1 MADWKSRHVAILS
14 WLFPVTGIVVAL
26 LAIPEAKSSPL
37 ALTVAVTALVIGSL
51 IGVATSNSG
60 NRFTTGLAVAAALPL
75 VLVEETVVDGI
86 IDGSRVD
93 FAGVVVVYGAGL
105 SVVWAL
111 RLSRGESHVEL
122 LPTLVRR
129 LAGYLVYALVYN
141 SMRVGVFEEFDG
153 GWEDLLP
160 FGVAIIAWL
169 GVEVGLRALLVLGPR
184 ELSRT
189 YLARALLH
197 DLNVFLG
204 LTLTGALFG
213 ELFPALSWWA
223 LPIALLPYAFAHTA
237 FARFQETK
245 VTYKQT
251 IRALA
256 RIPEVSGLGID
267 GHADRTTEIASAIA
281 KEIGLGPVQV
291 EQIEFA
297 GLMHD
302 IGRVSLNE
310 PQVVKMGYSDDD
322 IARWSAEIIAEAPY
336 LDRVAGD
343 VRNQYQPFRRPGEDT
358 DPEISMISRVIKVAA
373 AYDWQIYQEGRTPLQ
388 ALEHLHAGTAYE
400 YDPQVVASLRR
411 LLTTR
416 GVLKIGATHPAVR

>member
-1 MADWKSRHVAILS
+1 MAEWNDR
-14 WLFPVTGIVVAL
+14 
-26 LAIPEAKSSPL
+26 
-37 ALTVAVTALVIGSL
+37 TVAVVSWMFPFVAAAIAVIAFPDAYSDPIALTIGVAALALASL
-51 IGVATSNSG
+51 INVATSNSG
-60 NRFTTGLAVAAALPL
+60 NRFTTGLAVAAAIPV
-75 VLVEETVVDGI
+75 VLVSPDGGVDLAGSIVVFG
-86 IDGSRVD
+86 
-93 FAGVVVVYGAGL
+93 FGL
-105 SVVWAL
+105 AAVWAL
-111 RLSRGESHVEL
+111 RLSRDESHGEL

-129 LAGYLVYALVYN
+129 FAGYVTYAVVFS
-141 SMRVGVFEEFDG
+141 SMRVGFFDTFQG

-160 FGVAIIAWL
+160 FFVALFAWL
-169 GVEVGLRALLVLGPR
+169 TVEVVLRALLILGPR

-189 YLARALLH
+189 YLARSLIH

-213 ELFPALSWWA
+213 ELYPALSWWA
-223 LPIALLPYAFAHTA
+223 LPIALLPYSFAHSA

-267 GHADRTTEIASAIA
+267 GHADRTTEIAAAIA
-281 KEIGLGPVQV
+281 KEMGLGPMQV
-291 EQIEFA
+291 EDIEFA

-310 PQVVKMGYSDDD
+310 PQILKMGYTDDD

-343 VRNQYQPFRRPGEDT
+343 VRNQYEPFRRPGEDS
-358 DPEISMISRVIKVAA
+358 DPDISSISRIIKVAA
-373 AYDWQIYQEGRTPLQ
+373 AYDWQVYNDGRSPLQ

-400 YDPQVVASLRR
+400 FDPKVVSSLRR
-411 LLTTR
+411 ILAAR
-416 GVLKIGATHPAVR
+416 GVLENSGRVGAR

>member
-1 MADWKSRHVAILS
+1 MAELRNRTVGILS
-14 WLFPVTGIVVAL
+14 WMFPVTGLLIAL
-26 LAIPEAKSSPL
+26 I
-37 ALTVAVTALVIGSL
+37 ALPSAAADPVELTIGVTALVVGSL

-75 VLVEETVVDGI
+75 VLVDRTG
-86 IDGSRVD
+86 GVD
-93 FAGVVVVYGAGL
+93 FAGVVVVYGIGL
-105 SVVWAL
+105 GVVWAL
-111 RLSRGESHVEL
+111 RLSRGETHREL
-122 LPTLVRR
+122 LPTVVRR
-129 LAGYLVYALVYN
+129 LGGYMTYAFVYS
-141 SMRVGVFEEFDG
+141 SMRVGVFAEFDG

-160 FGVAIIAWL
+160 FAAALMAWL
-169 GVEVGLRALLVLGPR
+169 AVEVGLRALLVLEPR

-197 DLNVFLG
+197 DLNVFMG

-213 ELFPALSWWA
+213 ELFPPLRWWA
-223 LPIALLPYAFAHTA
+223 LPIALLPYSFAHTA

-245 VTYKQT
+245 TTYKQT

-267 GHADRTTEIASAIA
+267 GHADRTTEVAAAIA
-281 KEIGLGPVQV
+281 KEMGLGPVQV
-291 EQIEFA
+291 EHIEFA

-310 PQVVKMGYSDDD
+310 PQILKMGFTDDD

-336 LDRVAGD
+336 LDRVAND
-343 VRNQYQPFRRPGEDT
+343 VRNQYEPFRRPGEDT
-358 DPEISMISRVIKVAA
+358 DPEISIISRVIKVAA
-373 AYDWQIYQEGRTPLQ
+373 AYDWQIHQKGRSPLQ

-400 YDPQVVASLRR
+400 FDPQVVASLRR

-416 GVLKIGATHPAVR
+416 KVLDPRAAASVS

>member
-1 MADWKSRHVAILS
+1 MAEWKSRNVAILS
-14 WLFPVTGIVVAL
+14 WLFPITGIVVAL
-26 LAIPEAKSSPL
+26 LALPHVESDPL
-37 ALTVAVTALVIGSL
+37 DLMIGVTALVIGSL

-75 VLVEETVVDGI
+75 VLDDALGGVDL
-86 IDGSRVD
+86 
-93 FAGVVVVYGAGL
+93 AGVVVVYGAGL

-111 RLSRGESHVEL
+111 RLSRGESNVEL

-129 LAGYLVYALVYN
+129 LAGYYIYALVYT
-141 SMRVGVFEEFDG
+141 SMRVGVEFDG

-160 FGVAIIAWL
+160 FGVALLAWL
-169 GVEVGLRALLVLGPR
+169 AVEVGLRALLVLGPR

-204 LTLTGALFG
+204 LALTGALFG
-213 ELFPALSWWA
+213 ELFLSLDWWA

-267 GHADRTTEIASAIA
+267 GHADRTTEIAAAIA

-291 EQIEFA
+291 ERIEFA

-310 PQVVKMGYSDDD
+310 PQILKMGYSDDD

-343 VRNQYQPFRRPGEDT
+343 VRNQYQPFRRPGEDI
-358 DPEISMISRVIKVAA
+358 DPEISIISRVVKVAA

-416 GVLKIGATHPAVR
+416 GVLEAGAAQAAAR